1 MAAHAPPR
9 GRGSRLTTDARRLE
23 ALRARYGFALD
34 DFQVRA
40 LDALSAGESVLVA
53 APTGSGKTVVAECAI
68 DDALARG
75 ERAFYTAPIKALSNQ
90 KYHDLVARLGAGTV
104 GLLTGD
110 RSVNAGAPVVVMTT
124 EVLRNMIYASSDAL
138 GRLGVVVLDEVHFIQ
153 DAYRGPVWEEVI
165 IHLEPEVRL
174 VCLSATVS
182 NADEVAEWLTL
193 VRGPT
198 RAIVE
203 SRRPVELRHHFALG
217 DRASHE
223 VRLYDTLVD
232 GRPNARA
239 AERAGARTGD
249 GRRRRAFAPNR
260 LEMADVLVAENMLP
274 AIVFIFSR
282 AQCDEAAETCRRAGL
297 RLTDADER
305 AEIARL
311 VDEGT
316 STLAE
321 DDLAA
326 LGFSRF
332 ADQLES
338 GIAAH
343 HAGMVPAF
351 KEVVERCFA
360 AGLVKLVFATETLAV
375 GLNMPARA
383 VVIEKLSKYTGDHH
397 EMLRPYEYAQLTG
410 RAGRRG
416 IDVVGHAISLWN
428 PYVSFDQAAALAASR
443 SFRLQSAFRPTCN
456 MAANLI
462 ATHSRGEAHHLL
474 NLSFAQFQSGRDV
487 VEVQAR
493 IARRS
498 RERDR
503 LRSQARSPYGDLEE
517 YRASAGGS
525 RSGGEVAEALRAL
538 RPGDVVE
545 LRRDDRSTFAAV
557 VSTAQRAGGTR
568 LQVVAASRATS
579 YAGEDDFDEPPVPL
593 ARVAL
598 PEPYAPTS
606 ERFVREVAQ
615 RVGRLR
621 LRPRPGRGRAARRGG
636 DAHPVAADPD
646 LRARLQAAESAD
658 RIDRE
663 IGALERRLD
672 AGRESV
678 RRRFDDV
685 VALLERRGCVDGW
698 ALTDKGRVLARVF
711 HEMDLLVVE
720 AIARG
725 HLDGLDAPE
734 LAALCSTLV
743 YEARGAEERPD
754 PRMPTATLR
763 ARWRDLSRTAR
774 ELRSEYEALGVGS
787 LREPD
792 PGFVPLAHEWA
803 AGAALA
809 DVLED
814 AELSA
819 GDFVRTSKQ
828 LADLL
833 RQVALVAGDGGLRT
847 VATDAAAAVD
857 RGIVAYVGAGA

>member
-1 MAAHAPPR
+1 MRA
-9 GRGSRLTTDARRLE
+9 LE
-23 ALRARYGFALD
+23 ALD
-34 DFQVRA
+34 
-40 LDALSAGESVLVA
+40 AGESVLVA

-90 KYHDLVARLGAGTV
+90 KFHDLVSRLGARTV

-110 RSVNAGAPVVVMTT
+110 RSVNPGAPVVVMTT

-138 GRLGVVVLDEVHFIQ
+138 DRLGVVVLDEVHFIQ

-203 SRRPVELRHHFALG
+203 TRRPVELQHHFAMG

-223 VRLYDTLVD
+223 VRLYDTLVG

-239 AERAGARTGD
+239 AERAGTRTGD

-260 LEMADVLVAENMLP
+260 LEMADVLVAHDMLP

-297 RLTDADER
+297 RLTEADER

-316 STLAE
+316 SALAE

-428 PYVSFDQAAALAASR
+428 PYVTFDQAAALAASR

-456 MAANLI
+456 MSANLI
-462 ATHSRGEAHHLL
+462 ATHSRTEAHHLL

-503 LRSQARSPYGDLEE
+503 LRALARSPFGDVDE
-517 YRASAGGS
+517 YRRAATAP
-525 RSGGEVAEALRAL
+525 SGDPAVAEAVRAL

-545 LRRDDRSTFAAV
+545 TWRDDRVTFVAV
-557 VSTAQRAGGTR
+557 ISTAQRAAGTR
-568 LQVVAASRATS
+568 AQVVAASRATS
-579 YAGEDDFDEPPVPL
+579 HVSADDFDEPPVPV
-593 ARVAL
+593 ARIAL
-598 PEPYAPTS
+598 PEPYAPS
-606 ERFVREVAQ
+606 SDRFVREVAQ
-615 RVGRLR
+615 RVAKLR
-621 LRPRPGRGRAARRGG
+621 LRPRPRRRRARAS
-636 DAHPVAADPD
+636 AEHPVAADPD

-663 IGALERRLD
+663 LAALERRLD
-672 AGRESV
+672 TGRESV

-698 ALTDKGRVLARVF
+698 SLTAKGRVLARVF

-725 HLDGLDAPE
+725 HLDALGPEE
-734 LAALCSTLV
+734 LAALASTLV
-743 YEARGAEERPD
+743 YEARGSDERPE
-754 PRMPTATLR
+754 PRMPTAPLR

-774 ELRSEYEALGVGS
+774 ELRGEYEALGVGS

-792 PGFVPLAHEWA
+792 PGFAPLAYEWA
-803 AGAALA
+803 GGAALA
-809 DVLED
+809 DVLEG

-819 GDFVRTSKQ
+819 GDFVRTTKQ

-833 RQVALVAGDGGLRT
+833 RQVALVAADTPLSD
-847 VATDAAAAVD
+847 VAARACDAVD
-857 RGIVAYVGAGA
+857 RGIVAYVGAAT

>member
-1 MAAHAPPR
+1 MD
-9 GRGSRLTTDARRLE
+9 S
-23 ALRARYGFALD
+23 
-34 DFQVRA
+34 
-40 LDALSAGESVLVA
+40 LDAGASVLVA
-53 APTGSGKTVVAECAI
+53 APTGSGKTLVAEYAV
-68 DDALARG
+68 ALALAAG
-75 ERAFYTAPIKALSNQ
+75 KRAFYTTPIKALSNQ
-90 KYHDLVARLGAGTV
+90 KFRDFGGALGAARV
-104 GLLTGD
+104 GLVTGD
-110 RSVNAGAPVVVMTT
+110 NSINSDAPLVVMTT
-124 EVLRNMIYASSDAL
+124 EVLRNMIYANSD
-138 GRLGVVVLDEVHFIQ
+138 RLDDLAVVILDEVHYLQ
-153 DAYRGPVWEEVI
+153 DTYRGPVWEEVI
-165 IHLEPEVRL
+165 IQLPPEVQL

-182 NADEVAEWLTL
+182 NADEVGEWLST
-193 VRGPT
+193 VRGRT
-198 RAIVE
+198 DVVVE
-203 SRRPVELRHHFALG
+203 KTRPVELVTHFSYRDSATDRVEMHDTIVAGEPNRHLQ
-217 DRASHE
+217 RLLAS
-223 VRLYDTLVD
+223 VGPRSGPSRG
-232 GRPNARA
+232 GRP
-239 AERAGARTGD
+239 
-249 GRRRRAFAPNR
+249 RRRFAAPSR
-260 LEMADVLVAENMLP
+260 TEIVELLEANEMLP

-297 RLTDADER
+297 RLTEADER

-316 STLAE
+316 SALAE

-428 PYVSFDQAAALAASR
+428 PYVTFDQAAALAASR
-443 SFRLQSAFRPTCN
+443 SRRLQSAFRPTCN
-456 MAANLI
+456 MSANLI
-462 ATHSRGEAHHLL
+462 ATHSRTEAHHLL
-474 NLSFAQFQSGRDV
+474 NLPFAQFQSGRDV

-503 LRSQARSPYGDLEE
+503 LRALARSPLCDVDE
-517 YRASAGGS
+517 YRRAATAP
-525 RSGGEVAEALRAL
+525 SGDPAVAEAVRAL

-545 LRRDDRSTFAAV
+545 TWRDDRVTFVAV
-557 VSTAQRAGGTR
+557 ISTAQRAAGTR
-568 LQVVAASRATS
+568 AQVVATSRATS
-579 YAGEDDFDEPPVPL
+579 HLSADDFDEPPVPV
-593 ARVAL
+593 ARIAL
-598 PEPYAPTS
+598 PEPYAPS
-606 ERFVREVAQ
+606 SDRFVREVAQ
-615 RVGRLR
+615 RVAKLR
-621 LRPRPGRGRAARRGG
+621 LRPRPRRRRARAS
-636 DAHPVAADPD
+636 AEHPVAADPD

-663 IGALERRLD
+663 LAALERRLD
-672 AGRESV
+672 TGRESV

-698 ALTDKGRVLARVF
+698 SLTAKGRVLARVF

-725 HLDGLDAPE
+725 HLDALGPEE
-734 LAALCSTLV
+734 LAALASTLV
-743 YEARGAEERPD
+743 YEARGSDERPE
-754 PRMPTATLR
+754 PRMPTAPLR

-774 ELRSEYEALGVGS
+774 ELRGEYEALGVGS

-792 PGFVPLAHEWA
+792 PGFAPLAYEWA
-803 AGAALA
+803 GGAALA
-809 DVLED
+809 DVLEG

-819 GDFVRTSKQ
+819 GDFVRTTKQ

-833 RQVALVAGDGGLRT
+833 RQVALVAADTPLSD
-847 VATDAAAAVD
+847 VAVRACDAVD
-857 RGIVAYVGAGA
+857 RGIVAYVGAAT

>member
-1 MAAHAPPR
+1 MRRSSRVRLRRHPLRAGSARRPVGAHAHRRLRRARPCAAGAPLADLAIRRAGPHDQGAPLDRPVHRLRGRALSRGVQHRVLDPGPSTRIPDRVVRHRRRAGVPDHQVREPRRADGALVRRRLPVAPADRVPPARGHRDPSRPGTSMAVCDRDHLLRRGGDHAERRSHHPLGPRRAAHGPLLPRRAGRLAPHAATHHR
-9 GRGSRLTTDARRLE
+9 GVRLTSGGASRLD

-40 LDALSAGESVLVA
+40 LEALDAGESVLVA

-90 KYHDLVARLGAGTV
+90 KFHDLVSRLGARTV

-110 RSVNAGAPVVVMTT
+110 RSVNPGAPVVVMTT

-138 GRLGVVVLDEVHFIQ
+138 DRLGVVVLDEVHFIQ

-203 SRRPVELRHHFALG
+203 TRRPVELQHHFAMG

-223 VRLYDTLVD
+223 VRLYDTLVG

-239 AERAGARTGD
+239 AERAGTRTGD

-260 LEMADVLVAENMLP
+260 LEMADVLVAHDMLP

-297 RLTDADER
+297 RLTEADER

-311 VDEGT
+311 VDDGT
-316 STLAE
+316 SALAE

-428 PYVSFDQAAALAASR
+428 PYVTFDQAAALAASR

-456 MAANLI
+456 MSANLI
-462 ATHSRGEAHHLL
+462 ATHSRTEAHHLL

-503 LRSQARSPYGDLEE
+503 LRALARSPFGDVDE
-517 YRASAGGS
+517 YRRAATAP
-525 RSGGEVAEALRAL
+525 SGDPAVVEAVRAL

-545 LRRDDRSTFAAV
+545 TWRDDRVTFVAV
-557 VSTAQRAGGTR
+557 ISTAQRAAGTR
-568 LQVVAASRATS
+568 
-579 YAGEDDFDEPPVPL
+579 
-593 ARVAL
+593 
-598 PEPYAPTS
+598 
-606 ERFVREVAQ
+606 
-615 RVGRLR
+615 
-621 LRPRPGRGRAARRGG
+621 
-636 DAHPVAADPD
+636 
-646 LRARLQAAESAD
+646 
-658 RIDRE
+658 
-663 IGALERRLD
+663 
-672 AGRESV
+672 
-678 RRRFDDV
+678 
-685 VALLERRGCVDGW
+685 
-698 ALTDKGRVLARVF
+698 
-711 HEMDLLVVE
+711 
-720 AIARG
+720 
-725 HLDGLDAPE
+725 
-734 LAALCSTLV
+734 
-743 YEARGAEERPD
+743 
-754 PRMPTATLR
+754 
-763 ARWRDLSRTAR
+763 
-774 ELRSEYEALGVGS
+774 
-787 LREPD
+787 
-792 PGFVPLAHEWA
+792 
-803 AGAALA
+803 
-809 DVLED
+809 
-814 AELSA
+814 
-819 GDFVRTSKQ
+819 
-828 LADLL
+828 
-833 RQVALVAGDGGLRT
+833 
-847 VATDAAAAVD
+847 
-857 RGIVAYVGAGA
+857 

>member
-1 MAAHAPPR
+1 MPPR
-9 GRGSRLTTDARRLE
+9 AVVRTRH
-23 ALRARYGFALD
+23 GFDLD

-40 LDALSAGESVLVA
+40 LEALDADESVLVA
-53 APTGSGKTVVAECAI
+53 APTGSGKTLVAEYAI
-68 DDALARG
+68 DAALARRT
-75 ERAFYTAPIKALSNQ
+75 RAFYTAPIKALSNQ
-90 KYHDLVARLGAGTV
+90 KYHDLVAQLGSETV

-110 RSVNAGAPVVVMTT
+110 RSINANAPVVVMTT

-138 GRLGVVVLDEVHFIQ
+138 VRLGVVVLDEVHFIQ

-182 NADEVAEWLTL
+182 NAEEVAEWLTL

-203 SRRPVELRHHFALG
+203 TRRPVELQHHFAIG

-223 VRLYDTLVD
+223 VRLWDTLVD

-239 AERAGARTGD
+239 SERSGARTGD

-260 LEMADVLVAENMLP
+260 LEMADLLLGADMLP

-305 AEIARL
+305 AEISRL

-316 STLAE
+316 AALAE

-338 GIAAH
+338 GVAAH

-397 EMLRPYEYAQLTG
+397 QMLKPHEYAQLTG

-416 IDVVGHAISLWN
+416 IDTLGHAIALWN
-428 PYVSFDQAAALAASR
+428 PYVTFEQAAALAASR

-462 ATHSRGEAHHLL
+462 ATHSRTETHHLL
-474 NLSFAQFQSGRDV
+474 NLSFAQFQSGREV

-493 IARRS
+493 IARRA

-503 LRSQARSPYGDLEE
+503 LRALARSPLGDLDD
-517 YRASAGGS
+517 YRRTQARGTSDAA
-525 RSGGEVAEALRAL
+525 VAEALRAL

-545 LRRDDRSTFAAV
+545 LRRAERVTFAAV

-568 LQVVAASRATS
+568 VQLVAASRATT
-579 YAGEDDFDEPPVPL
+579 AATETDFDDPPVPL
-593 ARVAL
+593 ARIAL
-598 PEPYAPTS
+598 PEPYAPGS
-606 ERFVREVAQ
+606 ERFVREVAG
-615 RVGRLR
+615 RVARLR
-621 LRPRPGRGRAARRGG
+621 LRPRPRRGS
-636 DAHPVAADPD
+636 ARSREQHPVETDPE
-646 LRARLQAAESAD
+646 LRARLRAAESAD

-663 IGALERRLD
+663 LATLERRMD
-672 AGRESV
+672 ASRESV
-678 RRRFDDV
+678 GRRFDDV
-685 VALLERRGCVDGW
+685 VGLLERRGCVEGW
-698 ALTDKGRVLARVF
+698 TLTDKGRTLARVF

-720 AIARG
+720 SIVGG
-725 HLDGLDAPE
+725 HLEGLDPAE

-743 YEARGAEERPD
+743 YEARGADDRPA
-754 PRMPTATLR
+754 PRMPTATLA

-774 ELRSEYEALGVGS
+774 TLRGEYDALGVGT

-792 PGFVPLAHEWA
+792 PGFVVLAHEWA
-803 AGAALA
+803 SGDALA
-809 DVLED
+809 DVLEG

-819 GDFVRTSKQ
+819 GDFVRTTKQ

-833 RQVALVAGDGGLRT
+833 HQVALVAPSPLA
-847 VATDAAAAVD
+847 ATAEAAVRAID
-857 RGIVAYVGAGA
+857 RGIVAYVGAAG